1 MPVEVIRV
9 TSVKNVDWYTLET
22 NCGKFQLPKCAATG
36 RMQLSGLHH
45 ITTLGKRVKEI
56 DGNEI

>member
-9 TSVKNVDWYTLET
+9 TSVKNVDWYTLEN

-45 ITTLGKRVKEI
+45 ITNNGERVKET
-56 DGNEI
+56 DDDEI